1 MVAGRGERHTTRCF
15 TTGAFA
21 FAVATSTPDDQHLVE
36 SFFGDV
42 PAPNRDGQEIAEFSL
57 LRDDPGGNS
66 WTVGGPQVLDLPAPT
81 LDTALERLL
90 AAVNLCSLD
99 AEPEHLHLHAAM
111 ATLDE
116 HGVIIAAERNT
127 GKTTTV
133 AHLVAR
139 GWSFVTDETVRL
151 TTGSNKISGFPKPL
165 SIKPFGRH
173 LVAHLEPWMIPPV
186 GDEHERFRFVPIGAS
201 GATVA
206 DGGVPHLVVLLR
218 RSWGDPSTV
227 GAVARRLHPA
237 DAVVAL
243 MQESLDA
250 ERFGAAAERLAILAA
265 ATHCFELTR
274 GTPGETADEIE
285 MLVGLDLA
293 EPMEVGVLPP
303 SAAFNSGVVSV
314 AVGDRAVVHDEA
326 SGRILALDE
335 GATRVW
341 RQLGGWSVDPGIDI
355 DGPVVRP
362 LVAQLRALGVLAGA
376 A

>member
-36 SFFGDV
+36 SLFRDV

-57 LRDDPGGNS
+57 LRNDPAGYS
-66 WTVGGPQVLDLPAPT
+66 WTVGGTHAFDLPAPS
-81 LDTALERLL
+81 LDIALQDLL

-111 ATLDE
+111 ATLDD
-116 HGVIIAAERNT
+116 HGVIIAAERDT

-151 TTGSNKISGFPKPL
+151 TTGSNKLSGFPKPL
-165 SIKPFGRH
+165 SIKPFGRQ

-186 GDEHERFRFVPIGAS
+186 DEHERFRFVPIGAS
-201 GATVA
+201 GATLS
-206 DGGVPHLVVLLR
+206 DGGLPCVVVLLR

-227 GAVARRLHPA
+227 GAVAHRLHPA

-243 MQESLDA
+243 MQETLDA
-250 ERFGAAAERLAILAA
+250 ERFGAAAERLAVLAA
-265 ATHCFELTR
+265 ATHCYELIR
-274 GTPGETADEIE
+274 GTPGDTADEIE
-285 MLVGLDLA
+285 RLVGLDPA
-293 EPMEVGVLPP
+293 EPMDVGVLPP
-303 SAAFNSGVVSV
+303 SAAFNPGVVSV
-314 AVGDRAVVHDEA
+314 ALGDRAVVHDEA

-341 RQLGGWSVDPGIDI
+341 RQLGGWSVDPEIDI
-355 DGPVVRP
+355 DGPVIRP

>member
-21 FAVATSTPDDQHLVE
+21 FAVATSTPDDRQLVE

-42 PAPNRDGQEIAEFSL
+42 PAPNRGGHEIAEFSL
-57 LRDDPGGNS
+57 LRNDSAGDS
-66 WTVGGPQVLDLPAPT
+66 WTVGGPHVLDLPAAT
-81 LDTALERLL
+81 LDTALEQLL
-90 AAVNLCSLD
+90 GAVNLCSLD

-111 ATLDE
+111 ATIDGR
-116 HGVIIAAERNT
+116 GVVIAAERNT

-151 TTGSNKISGFPKPL
+151 TTGSNEISGFPKPL
-165 SIKPFGRH
+165 SIKPFGRPP
-173 LVAHLEPWMIPPV
+173 VAHLEPWMIPPV
-186 GDEHERFRFVPIGAS
+186 GDDHERFRFVPIGAS
-201 GATVA
+201 GATLA

-218 RSWGDPSTV
+218 RSWGDPSAV

-250 ERFGAAAERLAILAA
+250 ERFGAAAERLAALAA
-265 ATHCFELTR
+265 TTHCYELTR
-274 GTPGETADEIE
+274 GTPDETADEIE
-285 MLVGLDLA
+285 MLFELDPA
-293 EPMEVGVLPP
+293 EPMEVRVLPP
-303 SAAFNSGVVSV
+303 SAAFHPGVVSV
-314 AVGDRAVVHDEA
+314 AVGDRTVVHDEA

-335 GATRVW
+335 GATQVW
-341 RQLGGWSVDPGIDI
+341 RQLGGLSVDQEIDI
-355 DGPVVRP
+355 DGPAVRP
-362 LVAQLRALGVLAGA
+362 FVAQLRALGVLAGA